1 MIKLLYM
8 LVINIIVLL
17 YAIITSNLLL
27 GLYVLLNTYILTE
40 YGKLYNQ
47 KTKDM

>member
-27 GLYVLLNTYILTE
+27 GLYVLLNTYILTK
-40 YGKLYNQ
+40 YGKLYN
-47 KTKDM
+47 